1 MPLQNG
7 SQVELPLIFTY
18 RDFVYGTGMLAEV
31 RVRGRVLA
39 VKERDGAWMCGVNP
53 GGLAA
58 SGATI
63 PEAHAAFR
71 QSFTAILFDIAEDAS
86 SFDDFVAQTR
96 QFVNQTNAPVEAAWR
111 EAVDAHRANR
121 SVLGTA
127 ARDMDELPAETPI
140 SIDVVS
146 KTQADCTTAL
156 NELDQE
162 PALAA

>member
-18 RDFVYGTGMLAEV
+18 RDLVCGSGILAEV

-39 VKERDGAWMCGVNP
+39 VQERDGAWMYGVNP
-53 GGLAA
+53 GALAA

-63 PEAHAAFR
+63 PEAHSAFR

-86 SFDDFVAQTR
+86 DFDDFAAQTK
-96 QFVNQTNAPVEAAWR
+96 QFVNQANAPVEAAWR
-111 EAVDAHRANR
+111 EAVEAHRANQF
-121 SVLGTA
+121 VFGTA
-127 ARDMDELPAETPI
+127 ARDLDELPAETPV
-140 SIDVVS
+140 SIDIVL
-146 KTQADCTTAL
+146 KTQADFTTAF